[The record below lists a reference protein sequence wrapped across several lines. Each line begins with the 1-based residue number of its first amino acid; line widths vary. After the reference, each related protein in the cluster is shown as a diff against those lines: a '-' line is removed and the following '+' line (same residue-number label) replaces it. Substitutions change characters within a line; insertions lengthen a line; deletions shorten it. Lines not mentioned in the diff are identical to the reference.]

1 MNREKV
7 IQIIELYINIGFNGI
22 DVKLKDNNKIVI
34 DVDKNEIIFRFEFME
49 INNINNEMLNVKIS
63 YDLIEEITL

>member
-22 DVKLKDNNKIVI
+22 VVKLKDNNKIVI
-34 DVDKNEIIFRFEFME
+34 DVDKNEIIFRIEFME

>member
-22 DVKLKDNNKIVI
+22 VVKLKDNNKIVI
-34 DVDKNEIIFRFEFME
+34 DVDKNEIIFRLEFME
-49 INNINNEMLNVKIS
+49 INNINNEMMNVKIS
-63 YDLIEEITL
+63 YDLIKEITL

>member
-22 DVKLKDNNKIVI
+22 VVKLKDNNKIVI
-34 DVDKNEIIFRFEFME
+34 DVDKNEIIFRIEFME
-49 INNINNEMLNVKIS
+49 INNINNEMLNAKIS